1 MNSNETI
8 IAIILMIVLG
18 YICRRT
24 GFLKPDDTQT
34 LNKIALYI
42 AIPSLIFLAMYQA
55 DLSEINTLGTISL
68 VCITVAFICGLIAY
82 LFTLSQGYSSKT
94 RWSIV
99 TTSAMCNAGFLGY
112 PVVLGVYGG
121 AGLIRAV
128 FYDIGN
134 TIIFVVFGLLFVF
147 MYGGNFQSIIQRS
160 ILFPPMLAVILG
172 ILVNLSGLSLGFV
185 VSNVLEYLSGA
196 AIPLIMLSLGLS
208 LEFSKVKEYWGAAS
222 FVSAIR
228 LLVAPLIALFIIFIL
243 GWGGLDRAVTVV
255 EAGMPSAMLSLV
267 LAITYDLDVNL
278 SAACIFLST
287 TLSMISIPVIIL
299 IL

>member
-42 AIPSLIFLAMYQA
+42 AIPSLIFLAMYKA
-55 DLSEINTLGTISL
+55 DLSGINTLGTMTL
-68 VCITVAFICGLIAY
+68 VCVMVGLVCGFMAY
-82 LFTLSQGYSSKT
+82 IFTLSRGYSSKT
-94 RWSIV
+94 KWSIV
-99 TTSAMCNAGFLGY
+99 TTSAMFNSGFLGY
-112 PVVLGVYGG
+112 PVVLGVFGG

-128 FYDIGN
+128 FFDIGN
-134 TIIFVVFGLLFVF
+134 TVIFVLFGLLFIF
-147 MYGGNFQSIIQRS
+147 LYGGNFQSIVRRS

-172 ILVNLSGLSLGFV
+172 ILVNILNLSLGFV

-228 LLVAPLIALFIIFIL
+228 LLISPLIALFIIFIL
-243 GWGGLDRAVTVV
+243 GWNGLDRAVPIV

-287 TLSMISIPVIIL
+287 ALSMITLTVIIL
-299 IL
+299 MV

>member
-55 DLSEINTLGTISL
+55 DLSGINTLGTMTL
-68 VCITVAFICGLIAY
+68 VCVMVGLVCGFMAY
-82 LFTLSQGYSSKT
+82 IFTLSRGYSSKT
-94 RWSIV
+94 KWSIV
-99 TTSAMCNAGFLGY
+99 TTSAMFNSGFLGY
-112 PVVLGVYGG
+112 PVVLGVFGG

-128 FYDIGN
+128 FFDIGN
-134 TIIFVVFGLLFVF
+134 TIIFVLFGLLFIF
-147 MYGGNFQSIIQRS
+147 LYGGNFQSIVRRS

-172 ILVNLSGLSLGFV
+172 ILVNLLNLSLGFV

-228 LLVAPLIALFIIFIL
+228 LLISPLIALFIIFIL
-243 GWGGLDRAVTVV
+243 GWNGLDRAVPIV

-287 TLSMISIPVIIL
+287 ALSMITLTVIIL
-299 IL
+299 MV